1 MTKIRNPLSIENVL
15 SNMISKLNEDEVK
28 NLTNKSISHFRK
40 CSDPDDKDHNL
51 HLGDAIKLDIIMQRN
66 SLGTP
71 LMDNF
76 QIMLDEEFKKVNSFE
91 NLENTLLK
99 VGGRVGNLMDVVQ
112 EAMDPESPLGKDLSK
127 KEKDLI
133 SKSFYEDESEN
144 KVAEETLEYEAKDL
158 DELWTILGDEDYND
172 DIVMNYEAKSHCT
185 NTERDEI
192 KIVDENNKIVWSS
205 N

>member
-15 SNMISKLNEDEVK
+15 SSMISKLDEDEVK

-51 HLGDAIKLDIIMQRN
+51 YLSDAIKLDIIMQRN

-76 QIMLDEEFKKVNSFE
+76 QIMLDEEFKKVNSFG

-99 VGGRVGNLMDVVQ
+99 VGGRVGDLMDVVQ
-112 EAMDPESPLGKDLSK
+112 DAMNPNSALGKDLSK

-133 SKSFYEDESEN
+133 NKSIIEL
-144 KVAEETLEYEAKDL
+144 EEKIAKL
-158 DELWTILGDEDYND
+158 KI
-172 DIVMNYEAKSHCT
+172 S
-185 NTERDEI
+185 I
-192 KIVDENNKIVWSS
+192 K
-205 N
+205 

>member
-15 SNMISKLNEDEVK
+15 SNMISKLDEDEVK

-51 HLGDAIKLDIIMQRN
+51 YLSDAIKLDVIMQRN

-99 VGGRVGNLMDVVQ
+99 VGGRVGDLMDVVQ
-112 EAMDPESPLGKDLSK
+112 EAMNPDSALGKDLSK

-133 SKSFYEDESEN
+133 NKSIIEL
-144 KVAEETLEYEAKDL
+144 EEKIAKL
-158 DELWTILGDEDYND
+158 KI
-172 DIVMNYEAKSHCT
+172 S
-185 NTERDEI
+185 I
-192 KIVDENNKIVWSS
+192 K
-205 N
+205 

>member
-15 SNMISKLNEDEVK
+15 SNMISKLDEDEVK

-51 HLGDAIKLDIIMQRN
+51 YLSDAIKLDLIMQRN

-99 VGGRVGNLMDVVQ
+99 VGGRVGDLMDVVQ
-112 EAMDPESPLGKDLSK
+112 EAMNPDSALGKDLSK
-127 KEKDLI
+127 KERDLI
-133 SKSFYEDESEN
+133 NKSIIEL
-144 KVAEETLEYEAKDL
+144 EEKIAKL
-158 DELWTILGDEDYND
+158 KI
-172 DIVMNYEAKSHCT
+172 S
-185 NTERDEI
+185 I
-192 KIVDENNKIVWSS
+192 K
-205 N
+205 

>member
-40 CSDPDDKDHNL
+40 CSDPDDKNHNL

-99 VGGRVGNLMDVVQ
+99 VGGRVGDLMDVVQ
-112 EAMDPESPLGKDLSK
+112 EAMNPDSALGKDLSK

-133 SKSFYEDESEN
+133 NKSIIEL
-144 KVAEETLEYEAKDL
+144 EEKIAKL
-158 DELWTILGDEDYND
+158 KI
-172 DIVMNYEAKSHCT
+172 S
-185 NTERDEI
+185 I
-192 KIVDENNKIVWSS
+192 K
-205 N
+205 

>member
-15 SNMISKLNEDEVK
+15 SNMISKLDEDEVK

-51 HLGDAIKLDIIMQRN
+51 YLSDAIKLDVIMQRN

-133 SKSFYEDESEN
+133 SKSIIELEEKIAKL
-144 KVAEETLEYEAKDL
+144 KV
-158 DELWTILGDEDYND
+158 
-172 DIVMNYEAKSHCT
+172 S
-185 NTERDEI
+185 I
-192 KIVDENNKIVWSS
+192 K
-205 N
+205 

>member
-15 SNMISKLNEDEVK
+15 SNMIGKLNEDEVK
-28 NLTNKSISHFRK
+28 NFTNKSISHFRK

-51 HLGDAIKLDIIMQRN
+51 YLGDAIKLDIIMQRN

-99 VGGRVGNLMDVVQ
+99 VGGRVGVLMDVVQ
-112 EAMDPESPLGKDLSK
+112 EAMNPDSALGKDLSK

-133 SKSFYEDESEN
+133 NKSIIEL
-144 KVAEETLEYEAKDL
+144 EEKIAKL
-158 DELWTILGDEDYND
+158 KI
-172 DIVMNYEAKSHCT
+172 S
-185 NTERDEI
+185 I
-192 KIVDENNKIVWSS
+192 K
-205 N
+205 

>member
-1 MTKIRNPLSIENVL
+1 MTKIRDPLTIENVL
-15 SNMISKLNEDEVK
+15 SNMISKLDEDEVK

-51 HLGDAIKLDIIMQRN
+51 YLSDAIKLDIIMQRN

-71 LMDNF
+71 LIDNF
-76 QIMLDEEFKKVNSFE
+76 QIMLNEEFKKVNSFE

-99 VGGRVGNLMDVVQ
+99 VGGRVGDLMDVVQ

-133 SKSFYEDESEN
+133 FKSIIEL
-144 KVAEETLEYEAKDL
+144 EEKIAKL
-158 DELWTILGDEDYND
+158 K
-172 DIVMNYEAKSHCT
+172 MS
-185 NTERDEI
+185 I
-192 KIVDENNKIVWSS
+192 K
-205 N
+205 

>member
-1 MTKIRNPLSIENVL
+1 MTKIRDPLSIENVL
-15 SNMISKLNEDEVK
+15 SNIISKIDEDEVK

-51 HLGDAIKLDIIMQRN
+51 YLSDAIKLDIIMQRN

-133 SKSFYEDESEN
+133 SKSIIEL
-144 KVAEETLEYEAKDL
+144 EEKIAKL
-158 DELWTILGDEDYND
+158 K
-172 DIVMNYEAKSHCT
+172 MS
-185 NTERDEI
+185 I
-192 KIVDENNKIVWSS
+192 K
-205 N
+205 

>member
-15 SNMISKLNEDEVK
+15 SNMIGKLNEDEVK
-28 NLTNKSISHFRK
+28 NFTNKSISHFRK

-51 HLGDAIKLDIIMQRN
+51 YLGDAIKLDIIMQRN

-76 QIMLDEEFKKVNSFE
+76 QIMLDEEFKKINSFE

-99 VGGRVGNLMDVVQ
+99 VGGRVGDLMDVVQ
-112 EAMDPESPLGKDLSK
+112 EAMNPESALGKDLSK

-133 SKSFYEDESEN
+133 NKSIIEL
-144 KVAEETLEYEAKDL
+144 EEKIAKL
-158 DELWTILGDEDYND
+158 KI
-172 DIVMNYEAKSHCT
+172 S
-185 NTERDEI
+185 I
-192 KIVDENNKIVWSS
+192 K
-205 N
+205 

>member
-15 SNMISKLNEDEVK
+15 SNMIGKLNVDEVK

-51 HLGDAIKLDIIMQRN
+51 YLSDAIKLDVIMQRN

-112 EAMDPESPLGKDLSK
+112 EAMDPQSPLGKDLSK

-133 SKSFYEDESEN
+133 IKTIIEL
-144 KVAEETLEYEAKDL
+144 EE
-158 DELWTILGDEDYND
+158 
-172 DIVMNYEAKSHCT
+172 
-185 NTERDEI
+185 
-192 KIVDENNKIVWSS
+192 KIANLRYL
-205 N
+205 

>member
-51 HLGDAIKLDIIMQRN
+51 YLSDAIKLDIIMQRN

-127 KEKDLI
+127 REKDLI
-133 SKSFYEDESEN
+133 SKSIIEL
-144 KVAEETLEYEAKDL
+144 EEKIAKL
-158 DELWTILGDEDYND
+158 K
-172 DIVMNYEAKSHCT
+172 MS
-185 NTERDEI
+185 I
-192 KIVDENNKIVWSS
+192 K
-205 N
+205 

>member
-15 SNMISKLNEDEVK
+15 SSMISKLNEDEVK

-51 HLGDAIKLDIIMQRN
+51 YLSDAIKLDVIMQRN

-133 SKSFYEDESEN
+133 SKSIIEL
-144 KVAEETLEYEAKDL
+144 EEKIAKL
-158 DELWTILGDEDYND
+158 K
-172 DIVMNYEAKSHCT
+172 MS
-185 NTERDEI
+185 I
-192 KIVDENNKIVWSS
+192 K
-205 N
+205 

>member
-51 HLGDAIKLDIIMQRN
+51 YLSDAIKLDIIMQRN

-76 QIMLDEEFKKVNSFE
+76 QIMLDQEFKKVNSFE

-99 VGGRVGNLMDVVQ
+99 VGGRVGDLMDVVQ
-112 EAMDPESPLGKDLSK
+112 EAMNPDSALGKDLSK

-133 SKSFYEDESEN
+133 NKSIIEL
-144 KVAEETLEYEAKDL
+144 EEKIAKL
-158 DELWTILGDEDYND
+158 KI
-172 DIVMNYEAKSHCT
+172 S
-185 NTERDEI
+185 I
-192 KIVDENNKIVWSS
+192 K
-205 N
+205 

>member
-15 SNMISKLNEDEVK
+15 SNMISKLDEDEVK

-51 HLGDAIKLDIIMQRN
+51 YLSDAIKLDVIMQRN

-76 QIMLDEEFKKVNSFE
+76 QILLDEEFKKVNSFE

-133 SKSFYEDESEN
+133 
-144 KVAEETLEYEAKDL
+144 
-158 DELWTILGDEDYND
+158 
-172 DIVMNYEAKSHCT
+172 AKSII
-185 NTERDEI
+185 ELEEKIAKLKMSI
-192 KIVDENNKIVWSS
+192 K
-205 N
+205 

>member
-15 SNMISKLNEDEVK
+15 SSMISKLDEDEVK

-51 HLGDAIKLDIIMQRN
+51 YLSDAIKLDVIMQRN

-99 VGGRVGNLMDVVQ
+99 VGGRVGDLMDVVQ
-112 EAMDPESPLGKDLSK
+112 EAMNPDSALGKDLSK

-133 SKSFYEDESEN
+133 NKSIIEL
-144 KVAEETLEYEAKDL
+144 EEKIAKL
-158 DELWTILGDEDYND
+158 K
-172 DIVMNYEAKSHCT
+172 MS
-185 NTERDEI
+185 I
-192 KIVDENNKIVWSS
+192 K
-205 N
+205 

>member
-15 SNMISKLNEDEVK
+15 SNMIGKLNEDEVK

-51 HLGDAIKLDIIMQRN
+51 YLGDAIKLDIIMQRN

-99 VGGRVGNLMDVVQ
+99 VGGRVGDLMDVVQ
-112 EAMDPESPLGKDLSK
+112 EAMNPDSALGKDLSK

-133 SKSFYEDESEN
+133 NKSIIEL
-144 KVAEETLEYEAKDL
+144 EEKIAKL
-158 DELWTILGDEDYND
+158 KI
-172 DIVMNYEAKSHCT
+172 S
-185 NTERDEI
+185 I
-192 KIVDENNKIVWSS
+192 K
-205 N
+205 

>member
-15 SNMISKLNEDEVK
+15 SSMISKLDEDDVK

-51 HLGDAIKLDIIMQRN
+51 YLSDAIKLDVIMQRN

-99 VGGRVGNLMDVVQ
+99 VGGRVGDLMDVVQ
-112 EAMDPESPLGKDLSK
+112 EAMNPDSALGKDLSK

-133 SKSFYEDESEN
+133 NKSIIELEEKIAKL
-144 KVAEETLEYEAKDL
+144 KV
-158 DELWTILGDEDYND
+158 
-172 DIVMNYEAKSHCT
+172 S
-185 NTERDEI
+185 I
-192 KIVDENNKIVWSS
+192 K
-205 N
+205 

>member
-15 SNMISKLNEDEVK
+15 SNMISKLDEDEVK

-51 HLGDAIKLDIIMQRN
+51 YLSDAIKLDIIMQRN

-99 VGGRVGNLMDVVQ
+99 VGGRVGNLMEVVQ

-127 KEKDLI
+127 REKDLI
-133 SKSFYEDESEN
+133 
-144 KVAEETLEYEAKDL
+144 
-158 DELWTILGDEDYND
+158 
-172 DIVMNYEAKSHCT
+172 AKSII
-185 NTERDEI
+185 ELEEKIAKLKMSI
-192 KIVDENNKIVWSS
+192 K
-205 N
+205 

>member
-15 SNMISKLNEDEVK
+15 SSMISKLDEDEVK

-51 HLGDAIKLDIIMQRN
+51 YLSDAIKLDVIMQRN

-99 VGGRVGNLMDVVQ
+99 VGGRVGDLMDVVQ
-112 EAMDPESPLGKDLSK
+112 EAMNPDSAIGKDLSK

-133 SKSFYEDESEN
+133 NKSIIEL
-144 KVAEETLEYEAKDL
+144 EEKIAKL
-158 DELWTILGDEDYND
+158 KI
-172 DIVMNYEAKSHCT
+172 S
-185 NTERDEI
+185 I
-192 KIVDENNKIVWSS
+192 K
-205 N
+205 